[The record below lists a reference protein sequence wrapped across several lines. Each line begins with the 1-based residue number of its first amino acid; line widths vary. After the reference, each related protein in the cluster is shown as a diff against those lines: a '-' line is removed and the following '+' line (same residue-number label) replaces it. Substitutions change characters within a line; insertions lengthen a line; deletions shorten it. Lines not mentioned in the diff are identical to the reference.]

1 MSRTQPFPGP
11 RLYVF
16 SGAGLSAESGIPT
29 FRTGGGIWSQ
39 ESIDEVCNFLTWRRN
54 REAVF
59 RFYNERIAEKRD
71 ARPNDAHRILAS
83 WQAMWGPGRVRL
95 ITQNIDDLLEQ
106 AGALHVTHLHGDMH
120 SMLCTACD
128 LRFPKSG
135 ENYRLDTVCP
145 RCGTAETVKPG
156 VVFFQE
162 AAPEYVK
169 LHRMQHD
176 MTDEDVFIA
185 IGTAFEVISP
195 EAMLPRAMV
204 PARTKFFGRPGAA
217 SNGVFWTCGIGTC
230 NCRPAQPRKPNS
242 CVDDCV
248 MIRIAFIRH

>member
-1 MSRTQPFPGP
+1 MSSAQHFTGP

-16 SGAGLSAESGIPT
+16 SGAGLSAESGIST
-29 FRTGGGIWSQ
+29 FRTGGGIWSR

-59 RFYNERIAEKRD
+59 HFYNQRIAEKRN
-71 ARPNDAHRILAS
+71 ARPNDAHRILAA
-83 WQAMWGPGRVRL
+83 WQGLWGPERVRL

-120 SMLCTACD
+120 SMFCTACD

-135 ENYRLDTVCP
+135 EEYRLDTACP

-169 LHRMQHD
+169 LHRMQHE
-176 MTDEDVFIA
+176 MTGDDIFIA
-185 IGTAFEVISP
+185 IGTAFQVVSP
-195 EAMLPRAMV
+195 EAMLPRERWRRHERSFLVDPEPHRAE
-204 PARTKFFGRPGAA
+204 FFG
-217 SNGVFWTCGIGTC
+217 
-230 NCRPAQPRKPNS
+230 
-242 CVDDCV
+242 CVEQESATV
-248 MIRIAFIRH
+248 GLRNLESRVHALMTTR